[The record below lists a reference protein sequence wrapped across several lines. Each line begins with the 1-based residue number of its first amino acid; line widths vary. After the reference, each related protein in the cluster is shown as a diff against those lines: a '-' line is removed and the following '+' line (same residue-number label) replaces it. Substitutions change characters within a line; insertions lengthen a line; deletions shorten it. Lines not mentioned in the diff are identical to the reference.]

1 MANAGSGS
9 GNQVKYTCKY
19 LHNSFSPLIIGG
31 GVPSFEREGA
41 YMAGELQAHRAHLAA
56 AQNLRYGVLCFQS
69 NQRMHPICMHV
80 IMCRASLLEFHASLE
95 ESIRETEARLQEL
108 RKASSSQC
116 GLDQQQAG
124 EHQIAPLLQI
134 PPITLPVSRMVV

>member
-1 MANAGSGS
+1 
-9 GNQVKYTCKY
+9 
-19 LHNSFSPLIIGG
+19 
-31 GVPSFEREGA
+31 
-41 YMAGELQAHRAHLAA
+41 MAGELQAHRAHLAA

-116 GLDQQQAG
+116 GLDQQQTG
-124 EHQIAPLLQI
+124 EHQTAPLLQI
-134 PPITLPVSRMVV
+134 PPITLPVSHMVV